1 MEKRPYVNYAATR
14 QAAPQPKVQE
24 EVKPVEESV
33 AANAPE
39 VEPTVTPDT
48 EKTAIKEES
57 AVLIKKAPSVEK
69 VNDIADTVKSVKV
82 VTVDYLNVRSTPD
95 YDAPNVVDQLKK
107 GARVNVSK
115 EVGEFSEIGTNRY
128 VMTKYLN

>member
-24 EVKPVEESV
+24 EVKPIEESV

-48 EKTAIKEES
+48 EKTVIKEEP
-57 AVLIKKAPSVEK
+57 AALIKEAPSFERA
-69 VNDIADTVKSVKV
+69 NDIAETVKSVKV
-82 VTVDYLNVRSTPD
+82 VNVDYLNVRSTPD

-107 GARVNVSK
+107 GTRVNVSK

>member
-1 MEKRPYVNYAATR
+1 MEKRPYVNYAATK

-24 EVKPVEESV
+24 EVKPIEESV

-48 EKTAIKEES
+48 EKT
-57 AVLIKKAPSVEK
+57 VIKKTPSVEK
-69 VNDIADTVKSVKV
+69 VNDIAETVKSVKV

-107 GARVNVSK
+107 GTRVNVSK

-128 VMTKYLN
+128 VMTKYLV

>member
-1 MEKRPYVNYAATR
+1 MEKKPYVNYAAAR

-48 EKTAIKEES
+48 EKTVIKEEP
-57 AVLIKKAPSVEK
+57 VKKAAPIERVD
-69 VNDIADTVKSVKV
+69 DIAATVKSVKIV
-82 VTVDYLNVRSTPD
+82 NVDYLNVRSNPNL
-95 YDAPNVVDQLKK
+95 DAPNVVDQLKR
-107 GARVNVSK
+107 GTRVNVSK

-128 VMTKYLN
+128 VMTKYLA

>member
-1 MEKRPYVNYAATR
+1 MEKKPYVNYAAAR

-48 EKTAIKEES
+48 EKTVIKEEP
-57 AVLIKKAPSVEK
+57 VKKAAPIERVD
-69 VNDIADTVKSVKV
+69 DIAATVKSVKV
-82 VTVDYLNVRSTPD
+82 VNVDYLNVRSNPNL
-95 YDAPNVVDQLKK
+95 DAPNVVDQLKS
-107 GARVNVSK
+107 GTRVNVSK
-115 EVGEFSEIGTNRY
+115 EVGDFSEIGTNRY
-128 VMTKYLN
+128 VMTKYLV

>member
-1 MEKRPYVNYAATR
+1 MEKRPYVNYAATK

-24 EVKPVEESV
+24 EVKPIEESV

-48 EKTAIKEES
+48 EKT
-57 AVLIKKAPSVEK
+57 VIKKTPSVEK
-69 VNDIADTVKSVKV
+69 VNDIAETVKSVKV

-107 GARVNVSK
+107 GTRVNVSK

-128 VMTKYLN
+128 VMTKYLA

>member
-1 MEKRPYVNYAATR
+1 MEKKPYVNYAATR

-24 EVKPVEESV
+24 EIKPIEESV

-48 EKTAIKEES
+48 EKTVIKEEP
-57 AVLIKKAPSVEK
+57 AALIKEAPSFERA
-69 VNDIADTVKSVKV
+69 NDIAETVKSVKV
-82 VTVDYLNVRSTPD
+82 VNVDYLNVRSTPD
-95 YDAPNVVDQLKK
+95 YDVPNVVDQLKK
-107 GARVNVSK
+107 GTRVNVSK

>member
-24 EVKPVEESV
+24 EVKPIEESV

-39 VEPTVTPDT
+39 VEPTVTPDI
-48 EKTAIKEES
+48 EKTVIKEEP
-57 AVLIKKAPSVEK
+57 AALIKEAPSFERA
-69 VNDIADTVKSVKV
+69 NDIAETVKSVKV
-82 VTVDYLNVRSTPD
+82 VNVDYLNVRSTPD
-95 YDAPNVVDQLKK
+95 HDAPNVVDQLKK
-107 GARVNVSK
+107 GTRVNVSK

>member
-1 MEKRPYVNYAATR
+1 MEKKPYVNYAAAR

-48 EKTAIKEES
+48 EKTVIKEDP
-57 AVLIKKAPSVEK
+57 AVLIKKTPSVEK
-69 VNDIADTVKSVKV
+69 VNDIAETVKSVKMV
-82 VTVDYLNVRSTPD
+82 NVDYLNVRSNPNL
-95 YDAPNVVDQLKK
+95 DAPNVVDQLKR
-107 GARVNVSK
+107 GTRVNVSK

-128 VMTKYLN
+128 VMTKYLA

>member
-1 MEKRPYVNYAATR
+1 MEKKPYTNYAAAR

-48 EKTAIKEES
+48 EKTVIKEEP
-57 AVLIKKAPSVEK
+57 VKKAAPIERVD
-69 VNDIADTVKSVKV
+69 DIAATVKSVKIV
-82 VTVDYLNVRSTPD
+82 NVDYLNVRSNPNL
-95 YDAPNVVDQLKK
+95 DAPNVVDQLKR
-107 GARVNVSK
+107 GTRVNVSK

-128 VMTKYLN
+128 VMTKYLA